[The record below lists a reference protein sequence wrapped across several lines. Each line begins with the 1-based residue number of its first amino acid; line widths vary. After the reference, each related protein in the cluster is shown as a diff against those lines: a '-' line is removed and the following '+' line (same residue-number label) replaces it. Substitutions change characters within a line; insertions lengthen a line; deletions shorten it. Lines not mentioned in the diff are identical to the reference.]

1 MMCSERILL
10 DYWIYRISIITDEMV
25 ISLSRQVGRCM
36 YGSNS
41 QSVGSGKIAHKFV
54 YLYEFI
60 KKSQIKL
67 GIGGG

>member
-41 QSVGSGKIAHKFV
+41 QSVGSGKITHKFV
-54 YLYEFI
+54 QLYI
-60 KKSQIKL
+60 YVNLLKKVK
-67 GIGGG
+67 